1 MLQKTPYIDVHIPKK
16 VTRGDLME
24 IYARFL
30 DKDTLTPVRTSNIYL
45 QIISTNDH
53 EYWSTR
59 LMNQNSSTLHI
70 AVGTAEMKD
79 DNYVV
84 KIADHKEMMEFGFN
98 KLQVKNPRKIF
109 QNKKQRVKIC
119 Q

>member
-1 MLQKTPYIDVHIPKK
+1 MQKTPYIDVHIPKK
-16 VTRGDLME
+16 VTRGDLMV

-30 DKDTLTPVRTSNIYL
+30 DNDTLKPKKVSNVYM

-53 EYWSTR
+53 EYWSTS

-70 AVGTAEMKD
+70 AIGTAEMKD

-98 KLQVKNPRKIF
+98 KVKVKNPRKIL